1 MPSVVFSLPAGAD
14 ITPRNGMKFLAE
26 QVKNGV
32 VQPNCVI
39 CMLPGTPDYLGLVIE
54 ATETTTPPHA
64 PTGGTATFDIL
75 ITNDVGVTL
84 STLVLH
90 ASHDGGGSL
99 SSPTMPTS
107 LDVGANATVSLT
119 YTTNLDLTDVTL
131 TVYVTGTKPDTTTA
145 TSNTLLL
152 TVATDPEWVDPESP
166 PP

>member
-1 MPSVVFSLPAGAD
+1 MEFIRKTTRKGVQGGCRTICATPVDPS
-14 ITPRNGMKFLAE
+14 
-26 QVKNGV
+26 
-32 VQPNCVI
+32 
-39 CMLPGTPDYLGLVIE
+39 YLGLIIS